1 MSYTALY
8 RKFRPTK
15 FSEIVGQEHITR
27 TLKNQIISNRVGH
40 AYLLTGGRGTGK
52 TSAAK
57 ILARAINC
65 LNPQDGEP
73 CNECEICKAAI
84 QGSLTDIV
92 EMDAASNNSVED
104 IRSIREEV
112 NFLPTLAK
120 YRVYIID
127 EVHMLSVGA
136 FNALLKTLEEPPAH
150 VKFILA
156 TTEPQKLPATILSRC
171 QRFDYKKISPE
182 NIKSR
187 LEFICKQSDIK
198 ITDEALKTIS
208 ILAEGA
214 MRDGLSILERC
225 VQEGEDEINED
236 KVKELVG
243 IPKVEYIN
251 KIVNSVIDF
260 NTELTLQNID
270 EVIADGKDLNN
281 LIWEIIKYVKDIL
294 VFKSSGKLS
303 LYNENELAKI
313 KEIADKT
320 DKARL
325 LKIIYSL
332 SELANDLK
340 MTTQKTIMLEVGVM
354 KLCNSEVYGDAA
366 SSDSVRTIQGN
377 AESPRE
383 IKDASGVPAASEA
396 EGLTNS
402 NNVYKS
408 FNNMS
413 PTAGNVQNN
422 SELEDKVKQLEDKIN
437 KLSNLVIHS
446 SGTNVDNSATKSS
459 PQRKNEVRRVNNGPT
474 NIVKNVEPVGK
485 KLDNWGKVVNGLKQS
500 GKIMLYTNLMNTT
513 ATEINDMTVG
523 IVFKNGI
530 TPFGRSIL
538 DKAESVNELTKIIS
552 LEYGKPM
559 QVRYIDAKKP
569 EEIKDIASEVTKE
582 IGEDI
587 NIIDG

>member
-8 RKFRPTK
+8 RKFRPMK

-27 TLKNQIISNRVGH
+27 TLKNQIIAGRVGH

-112 NFLPTLAK
+112 NFLPTVAK

-136 FNALLKTLEEPPAH
+136 FNALLKTLEEPPEH

-182 NIKSR
+182 NVKLR
-187 LEFICKQSDIK
+187 LEFICKESNIS

-208 ILAEGA
+208 VLAEGA

-225 VQEGEDEINED
+225 VQEGEDEITDD

-251 KIVNSVIDF
+251 KILNSVIDC
-260 NTELTLQNID
+260 NVEETLQNID
-270 EVIADGKDLNN
+270 IVISDGKDLNN

-320 DKARL
+320 SKERL
-325 LKIIYSL
+325 LNMIYSL

-340 MTTQKTIMLEVGVM
+340 MTTQKTIMLEVGIM
-354 KLCNSEVYGDAA
+354 KLCTLQN
-366 SSDSVRTIQGN
+366 SSDSGVNITN
-377 AESPRE
+377 NSES
-383 IKDASGVPAASEA
+383 A
-396 EGLTNS
+396 
-402 NNVYKS
+402 NNVYKN
-408 FNNMS
+408 FDTTN
-413 PTAGNVQNN
+413 NVQTNQVGNN
-422 SELEDKVKQLEDKIN
+422 SGNFVPGINKEIENKIKELESKMDKI
-437 KLSNLVIHS
+437 SNLVIHN
-446 SGTNVDNSATKSS
+446 SGTNVDNSSEKKSPTRKATSR
-459 PQRKNEVRRVNNGPT
+459 PVQNGPT
-474 NIVKNVEPVGK
+474 NIVTNFEPKGK
-485 KLDNWGKVVNGLKQS
+485 KVEGWGKIITGLKES

-513 ATEINDMTVG
+513 ATEVNDMTVG
-523 IVFKNGI
+523 IVFQNGI

-538 DKAESVNELTKIIS
+538 DKPESVNELTKIIS

-559 QVRYIDAKKP
+559 QVRYIDAKHP
-569 EEIKDIASEVTKE
+569 EQHKDLVGEITKE
-582 IGEDI
+582 IGMPI
-587 NIIDG
+587 NIIDE

>member
-27 TLKNQIISNRVGH
+27 TLRNQIIANRVGH

-73 CNECEICKAAI
+73 CNECEICKAAL

-112 NFLPTLAK
+112 NFLPTIAK

-136 FNALLKTLEEPPAH
+136 FNALLKTLEEPPEH

-187 LEFICKQSDIK
+187 LEFICKESNIN
-198 ITDEALKTIS
+198 ITEEALKTIS
-208 ILAEGA
+208 VLAEGA

-225 VQEGEDEINED
+225 VQEGEDEINDD

-251 KIVNSVIDF
+251 KIVNSVIEC
-260 NTELTLQNID
+260 NVYETLENID
-270 EVIADGKDLNN
+270 TVISDGKDLNY

-294 VFKSSGKLS
+294 VFKSSGQLT
-303 LYNENELAKI
+303 LYNENELQKI

-320 DKARL
+320 SKERL
-325 LKIIYSL
+325 LNIIYNL

-340 MTTQKTIMLEVGVM
+340 ITTQKTIMLEVGIM
-354 KLCNSEVYGDAA
+354 KLCNTENCNN
-366 SSDSVRTIQGN
+366 SDDKSDKSNTKNIENKGN
-377 AESPRE
+377 M
-383 IKDASGVPAASEA
+383 I
-396 EGLTNS
+396 
-402 NNVYKS
+402 NNNEPV
-408 FNNMS
+408 
-413 PTAGNVQNN
+413 VINN
-422 SELEDKVKQLEDKIN
+422 SELENKIKQLENKIN
-437 KLSNLVIHS
+437 QISNLIIHN
-446 SGTNVDNSATKSS
+446 SGTNVDNIPEKSNNI
-459 PQRKNEVRRVNNGPT
+459 RKNVIKSEQKAQT
-474 NIVKNVEPVGK
+474 NIVKNFVPVGK
-485 KLDNWGKVVNGLKQS
+485 KAEGWGKLVNGLKES
-500 GKIMLYTNLMNTT
+500 GKIMLYTNLVNTT
-513 ATEINDMTVG
+513 ATEVNDMTIG
-523 IVFKNGI
+523 IVFQNGI
-530 TPFGRSIL
+530 TPFGKSIL
-538 DKAESVNELTKIIS
+538 DKPESINELTKLVS

-559 QVRYIDAKKP
+559 QVKYIDAKHP
-569 EEIKDIASEVTKE
+569 EETNDRVSEITKE
-582 IGEDI
+582 IGMPI
-587 NIIDG
+587 NIIDE